1 MRCRVRAGWI
11 VTWVVLVLTGS
22 LLAFAARGAGSLP
35 GDLVLTRGLQ
45 ELPPN
50 DAAGLLLLYIDN
62 AVWLLSVAALM
73 VTLLWRRWLA
83 AVFIFLAGLTGT
95 LVGSILKLLTVRPR
109 PSIEVVQ
116 VYESSESYSFPSSTA
131 LLSVVL
137 LGMICYLI
145 WSSRLPRPV
154 LIVALGIA
162 LLSVLTI
169 GLSRVYVGEHWATD
183 VLGGWLFGGAWLLL
197 LVATHYRWL
206 ARQANSY
213 KS

>member
-1 MRCRVRAGWI
+1 MVGEERAVWTDRTLTCRVCAGRWI
-11 VTWVVLVLTGS
+11 VAWVVLFLTGS
-22 LLAFAARGAGSLP
+22 LMAFSARGTGSLP
-35 GDLVLTRGLQ
+35 GDLVLTRSLQ

-50 DAAGLLLLYIDN
+50 GAAGLLLLYIGD
-62 AVWLLSVAALM
+62 AIWLLSVAALM

-95 LVGSILKLLTVRPR
+95 LIGSILKLLMARPR

-145 WSSRLPRPV
+145 WTSRLPVP
-154 LIVALGIA
+154 
-162 LLSVLTI
+162 S
-169 GLSRVYVGEHWATD
+169 
-183 VLGGWLFGGAWLLL
+183 
-197 LVATHYRWL
+197 
-206 ARQANSY
+206 
-213 KS
+213 